1 MAILFK
7 APHQRWPSVVLT
19 ALLCL
24 LLAPNSASVYA
35 QQPKDP
41 PKDPIEE
48 EGILNALDDKVLT
61 VADLNEKLS
70 SRGVAFV
77 LTPPIEAK
85 IRQQGSY
92 LGTKGIKK
100 LLDII
105 RKNYRPNY
113 RLRVSLLKYGPCGQH
128 FEQFASLLSSKITV
142 LPSMLI
148 RKDGRSGYTAGLKLV
163 KEEQLSNLSLY
174 EANQY
179 WQTTR
184 SLQLLQGTCE
194 SKGNDVY
201 VISLVFLGDLHGP
214 LNEAIRIV
222 FKVDPNEYGETRDIH
237 SLLILYSLAKE
248 AQLRGVS
255 KDLIIAYL
263 SEALGIASQIRSGNP
278 PGLDSIRAAI
288 LSMLN
293 ELGASGL
300 TVMPAP

>member
-1 MAILFK
+1 MAMAKLFK
-7 APHQRWPSVVLT
+7 APHQRWPSAVLS

-24 LLAPNSASVYA
+24 LLLASISASVSA
-35 QQPKDP
+35 QQSQE
-41 PKDPIEE
+41 PIEE
-48 EGILNALDDKVLT
+48 EALLKTLNTGWLT
-61 VADLNEKLS
+61 AAELNTDLS
-70 SRGVAFV
+70 SRGVAFA
-77 LTPPIEAK
+77 LTPVIEAK
-85 IRQQGSY
+85 IRRRGRY
-92 LGTKGIKK
+92 LGSDGIEK
-100 LLDII
+100 LLNTI
-105 RKNYRPNY
+105 RNNYRPNY

-128 FEQFASLLSSKITV
+128 FEQFASLLNSKITV

-163 KEEQLSNLSLY
+163 KEEQLSNLSLL

-184 SLQLLQGTCE
+184 SLQLLQGTCV

-214 LNEAIRIV
+214 LNEAIRIE

-263 SEALGIASQIRSGNP
+263 SEALGIASQIKSNNQ
-278 PGLDSIRAAI
+278 PGLPSIRAAI

-293 ELGASGL
+293 ELGASDL